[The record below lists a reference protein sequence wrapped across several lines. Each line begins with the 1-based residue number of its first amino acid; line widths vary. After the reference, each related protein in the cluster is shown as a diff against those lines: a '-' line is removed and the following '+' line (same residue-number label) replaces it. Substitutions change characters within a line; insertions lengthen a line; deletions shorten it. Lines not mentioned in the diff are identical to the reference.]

1 MRLSR
6 SQICRRAAAA
16 AASLALGVASREAIA
31 ADPTATQVVQQM
43 RAALEPDKP
52 SVRQL
57 ELTVLGA
64 TPAEGSKFQLVQAR
78 KRLADKRASLTV
90 MMAPPSALGIAY
102 LIEDKKGTAPG
113 EYTYVPIVRRVRKLV
128 GAQSQSPVLDSD
140 FTFTDLGFVPTET
153 QDKIVGEEKVGSH
166 DVYKIESI
174 PNPETQQ
181 WYYSKIVTWID
192 KQSLFP
198 VQRDFYSPAGQVF
211 RIQTFGEVARVD
223 GVPTILET
231 TMETVGAQSRSKL
244 RTTSIT
250 YGDDLPDDLFSP
262 AKLPEIVGALE
273 KIGANKAK

>member
-1 MRLSR
+1 M
-6 SQICRRAAAA
+6 CRRAAAA
-16 AASLALGVASREAIA
+16 AASLVLGVASREAIA

>member
-1 MRLSR
+1 M
-6 SQICRRAAAA
+6 
-16 AASLALGVASREAIA
+16 
-31 ADPTATQVVQQM
+31 
-43 RAALEPDKP
+43 
-52 SVRQL
+52 
-57 ELTVLGA
+57 
-64 TPAEGSKFQLVQAR
+64 
-78 KRLADKRASLTV
+78 
-90 MMAPPSALGIAY
+90 
-102 LIEDKKGTAPG
+102 
-113 EYTYVPIVRRVRKLV
+113 RRVRKLV

-198 VQRDFYSPAGQVF
+198 MQRDFYSPAGQVF

-250 YGDDLPDDLFSP
+250 YGGDLPDDLFSP

-273 KIGANKAK
+273 KIGANKPK